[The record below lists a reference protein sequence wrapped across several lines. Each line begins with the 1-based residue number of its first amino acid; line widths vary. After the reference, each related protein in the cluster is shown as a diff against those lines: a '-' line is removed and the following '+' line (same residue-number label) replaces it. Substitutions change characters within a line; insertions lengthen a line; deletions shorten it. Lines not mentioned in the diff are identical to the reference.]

1 PIPLLAPMMRT
12 VATASCSTIEL
23 ALAHH
28 HVQCRQP
35 HRKIGERLERE
46 ISRRS
51 PMSVLRAKEGL
62 KSCSAC
68 RTVCAIVGNSTG
80 GGRQRPTSIQNDS
93 GLSQGPA
100 GASGASWARGKLAQR
115 GPGGEPMLDTTR
127 REFIALI
134 GGGCLL
140 LAVKVKRAWGQ
151 QPAMPVVGF
160 LSGRSPSES
169 AYALAAFHQGLK
181 QGGYVEGQN
190 VAIEY
195 RWAEGQY

>member
-1 PIPLLAPMMRT
+1 
-12 VATASCSTIEL
+12 
-23 ALAHH
+23 
-28 HVQCRQP
+28 
-35 HRKIGERLERE
+35 
-46 ISRRS
+46 
-51 PMSVLRAKEGL
+51 
-62 KSCSAC
+62 
-68 RTVCAIVGNSTG
+68 
-80 GGRQRPTSIQNDS
+80 
-93 GLSQGPA
+93 
-100 GASGASWARGKLAQR
+100 
-115 GPGGEPMLDTTR
+115 MLDTTR

-195 RWAEGQY
+195 RLASASSRRHRCDGRHRVRVGSQTGDGDNSDRVHQQ

>member
-1 PIPLLAPMMRT
+1 
-12 VATASCSTIEL
+12 
-23 ALAHH
+23 
-28 HVQCRQP
+28 
-35 HRKIGERLERE
+35 
-46 ISRRS
+46 
-51 PMSVLRAKEGL
+51 
-62 KSCSAC
+62 
-68 RTVCAIVGNSTG
+68 
-80 GGRQRPTSIQNDS
+80 
-93 GLSQGPA
+93 
-100 GASGASWARGKLAQR
+100 
-115 GPGGEPMLDTTR
+115 MLDTTR

-195 RWAEGQY
+195 RWAEGQYDRLPALVVDLLRHQVSVIAATGGIGSAWQPKRRRRQFRSCSPAVTTQSSWGLSPVSTGPAATRQV